1 MRLFKECIL
10 GGYWETFLLS
20 FSSAFGL
27 SPPRPVLGPKQIIV
41 ESSAQKLLCVLK
53 LAVECF
59 GVWSVAI
66 GHGIFWEPRREA
78 STMYMSVTWNCRK
91 CCCKTWTAVTS
102 ALSSARLKQSESPK
116 APMGP

>member
-10 GGYWETFLLS
+10 GGIGNLSTKLLV
-20 FSSAFGL
+20 GICL

-59 GVWSVAI
+59 GFGLLPLAM
-66 GHGIFWEPRREA
+66 G
-78 STMYMSVTWNCRK
+78 
-91 CCCKTWTAVTS
+91 
-102 ALSSARLKQSESPK
+102 SSGSQDAKRVQCTCL
-116 APMGP
+116 